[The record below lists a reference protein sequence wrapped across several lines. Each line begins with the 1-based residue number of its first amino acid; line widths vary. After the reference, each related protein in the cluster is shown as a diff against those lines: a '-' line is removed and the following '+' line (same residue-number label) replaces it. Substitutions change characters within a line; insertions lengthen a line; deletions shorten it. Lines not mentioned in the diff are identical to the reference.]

1 MESDGL
7 FVEEHE
13 GDERNHDEVQGGEKT
28 LDAGYFTWTKM
39 MDTFLL
45 EVLREQQ
52 LKGLKNDSSF
62 QPEAY
67 RVAVKALNT
76 KFNMKITGEKI
87 VNRLKTLKE
96 NMHLAV
102 QALKKSGLS
111 WNTYTKKVEA
121 GPQVWD
127 DLIMANSKMKRIRD
141 KEICNFELL
150 CDIFDM
156 DRAKGG
162 ISTTCKERLR
172 QLEKDAITIDD
183 VDRLQTENVVILDN
197 MENHTPGGHL
207 ENANGVSPST
217 KSMKRSSKLG
227 VKRKCQDVDTND
239 TDSKSPSNQMEEGLN
254 RVTNSMSEIARA
266 LQMANENFIKSNS
279 RIYSPEEIIA
289 ELKKNGISG
298 DGLLDAAHLLMSD
311 NKKAGLFFAC
321 PDELKSRWLQRNGF
335 DG

>member
-1 MESDGL
+1 MEADDL
-7 FVEEHE
+7 FQEEHGINE
-13 GDERNHDEVQGGEKT
+13 KHHDELQASEKI

-39 MDTFLL
+39 MDKFLL

-52 LKGLKNDSSF
+52 LKGLKNDRSF

-76 KFNMKITGEKI
+76 KFNMKITREKI

-96 NMHLAV
+96 NMHLV
-102 QALKKSGLS
+102 IQALGKSGLS
-111 WNTYTKKVEA
+111 WDETTKKVQAAPKE
-121 GPQVWD
+121 
-127 DLIMANSKMKRIRD
+127 NSKLKRIRD

-150 CDIFDM
+150 CDIFGV

-172 QLEKDAITIDD
+172 QLGNDTITIDD
-183 VDRLQTENVVILDN
+183 VDRLQAENMVILDN
-197 MENHTPGGHL
+197 MENPTSGAHH

-227 VKRKCQDVDTND
+227 IKRKVQDLGTNN
-239 TDSKSPSNQMEEGLN
+239 TDSKTPGNQMEEGLN

-266 LQMANENFIKSNS
+266 LQVANENFIKSNS
-279 RIYSPEEIIA
+279 RIYSPEEILA
-289 ELKKNGISG
+289 ELKKLGISG
-298 DGLLDAAHLLMSD
+298 DGMLDAADLLMSD

-321 PDELKSRWLQRNGF
+321 PDELKGRWLLRNGF
-335 DG
+335 DI